1 MNRFLPAI
9 RQPGEARRPAA
20 QPALELVAA
29 GALTGTVASLA
40 AGAALAAAAR
50 AEGRG
55 ALQPI
60 NATSHWLRGRRAG
73 GRRHVD
79 LEHTGTGLATHQAS
93 SMFWGTIFEGLRA
106 ARRRRTP
113 ATTLC
118 DAALVAGVAAV
129 VDYGLV
135 PRRISPG
142 LELALTP
149 RGVAAGF
156 AGMALGLAAGG
167 FLTDALRR

>member
-1 MNRFLPAI
+1 
-9 RQPGEARRPAA
+9 
-20 QPALELVAA
+20 
-29 GALTGTVASLA
+29 
-40 AGAALAAAAR
+40 
-50 AEGRG
+50 
-55 ALQPI
+55 
-60 NATSHWLRGRRAG
+60 
-73 GRRHVD
+73 
-79 LEHTGTGLATHQAS
+79 
-93 SMFWGTIFEGLRA
+93 MFWGTIFEGLRA

-118 DAALVAGVAAV
+118 DAGLVAGVAAV

-142 LELALTP
+142 WELALSP

-167 FLTDALRR
+167 LLNDALRR

>member
-1 MNRFLPAI
+1 MNRFPPAI
-9 RQPGEARRPAA
+9 RQPGEVPRRAA
-20 QPALELVAA
+20 HPALELVAT
-29 GALTGTVASLA
+29 GALTGTVASFA
-40 AGAALAAAAR
+40 AGAALALAAR

-60 NATSHWLRGRRAG
+60 NATSHWLHGRSAG
-73 GRRHVD
+73 GRQGAD
-79 LEHTGTGLATHQAS
+79 LEHTGTGLATHHAS
-93 SMFWGTIFEGLRA
+93 AMFWGTIFEGLRA
-106 ARRRRTP
+106 SRRRRSP

-118 DAALVAGVAAV
+118 DAGLVAGLAAV

-142 LELALTP
+142 WELALSP

-167 FLTDALRR
+167 LLTDALRR